1 MQKPSSGS
9 SYRILRSG
17 TSSPRCCL
25 RNDSSTS
32 TSWTTEQTFSRP
44 AGPGSS
50 LRMRCTVSANCSR
63 LYPMGLTS
71 SSFDTLFAPA
81 PQWAL
86 YAPALL
92 LRLGRR
98 RRRLHHHGRGYQ
110 RAHRLLPA
118 LPAHP
123 RGVRLGARGDG
134 GRVLLRLR
142 GLRHPEPHARPPH
155 GPSRP
160 ARGERDRR
168 VHHRRGPPPR
178 HLRARA
184 VAALSHPRCP
194 RGRRQRVP
202 RLHGAGTLPAPL
214 VRAPTRPCHE
224 PRLLRRGSGVHRDPA
239 VDAVP
244 HWAKRL
250 ARGVLGRGHRG
261 APAVGTAQPPPPP
274 PPRGHGPRA

>member
-9 SYRILRSG
+9 SYKILRSG
-17 TSSPRCCL
+17 TSSPRCFA

-32 TSWTTEQTFSRP
+32 TSWTTAQTFSRP
-44 AGPGSS
+44 LGPGSS
-50 LRMRCTVSANCSR
+50 LRMRCTVSENCSR
-63 LYPMGLTS
+63 VYPMGLTS

-98 RRRLHHHGRGYQ
+98 RRGLRHHGGGRQ
-110 RAHRLLPA
+110 RPHRLLAA

-123 RGVRLGARGDG
+123 RGVRLGARSDG
-134 GRVLLRLR
+134 GGVLLRLR
-142 GLRHPEPHARPPH
+142 RLRHPEPHARPPH

-160 ARGERDRR
+160 ARGERDRC
-168 VHHRRGPPPR
+168 VHHGRGTPPR
-178 HLRARA
+178 HIRARA
-184 VAALSHPRCP
+184 VAALSHPRGA

-202 RLHGAGTLPAPL
+202 WLHGAGALPAPL

-224 PRLLRRGSGVHRDPA
+224 PR
-239 VDAVP
+239 
-244 HWAKRL
+244 
-250 ARGVLGRGHRG
+250 
-261 APAVGTAQPPPPP
+261 
-274 PPRGHGPRA
+274 